1 VDGAMKIALATGP
14 VCWGVDFA
22 QAETNPPWSEVLDG
36 IAGAGYGR
44 VELGPYGYLP
54 ADPARLRDELGARG
68 LSVAGSFVF
77 EPLHDPRRH
86 ALAVDAAGRVAA
98 LVAATG
104 GRYLVVIDQ
113 VGAERAATA
122 GRPAEAPRLD
132 ATGRRALRDG
142 IAAVAAVAREHGLVP
157 AVHPHAGSHV
167 EFADEIAAAAEVA
180 PLCVDT
186 GHCCWA
192 GVDPAALLREYG
204 DRVACLHL
212 KDVDARVRARGLGF
226 WPAVA
231 AGVFCPLGSGM
242 VDLAAVVAAACCEVA
257 TVEQDRRPGA
267 GDPVRDLIAC
277 RQTLE
282 RLGAVAPSPAG
293 AS

>member
-1 VDGAMKIALATGP
+1 MTLALATGP

-22 QAETNPPWSEVLDG
+22 EAETNPPWPAVLDG
-36 IAGAGYGR
+36 IAVAGYAR
-44 VELGPYGYLP
+44 LELGPYGYLP
-54 ADPARLRDELGARG
+54 TDPVRLVDELGRRG

-77 EPLHDPRRH
+77 EPLHDASRH
-86 ALAVDAAGRVAA
+86 ADAVALAERVSA

-113 VGAERAATA
+113 VSRERAATA
-122 GRPAEAPRLD
+122 GRSAIAPRLD
-132 ATGRRALRDG
+132 AAGRRRLLDG
-142 IAAVAAVAREHGLVP
+142 IAAVAAVAREHGLEP

-186 GHCCWA
+186 GHCAWA

-212 KDVDARVRARGLGF
+212 KDVDARVRALGLEF
-226 WPAVA
+226 WPAIA
-231 AGVFCPLGSGM
+231 AGIFCPLGSGT
-242 VDLAAVVAAACCEVA
+242 VDLPAVLASARCSTA
-257 TVEQDRRPGA
+257 TVEQDRAPGS

-277 RQTLE
+277 REALE
-282 RLGAVAPSPAG
+282 RLGAMTVVSA
-293 AS
+293 